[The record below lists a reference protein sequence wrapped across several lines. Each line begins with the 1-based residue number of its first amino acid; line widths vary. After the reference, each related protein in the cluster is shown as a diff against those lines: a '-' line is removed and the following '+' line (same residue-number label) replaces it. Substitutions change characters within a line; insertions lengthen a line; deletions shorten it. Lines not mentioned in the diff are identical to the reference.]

1 MADTPRPVLRRRV
14 HDILELDRDHD
25 PLTNAVNTFLVVLI
39 CLNVLAFSIETVPAV
54 GERYRSYFYAFN
66 LFSIAVFTIEY
77 VMRIWSSVDIPILR
91 RLPNWEAR
99 LRFAV
104 RPLQII
110 DLLVILPF
118 FLSFIFP
125 IDLRVL
131 RVLRIFRFLK
141 LARYS
146 PALETLGRVITNE
159 RRALVGALFVM
170 ATLLLFAATGVYF
183 LERHAQPE
191 YFGSIPAAAWWAL
204 ATLTTVG
211 YGDVVPVT
219 SAGKMFGG
227 LIMIFGLGMFA
238 LPIAIVAAGFSRE
251 AGRRDFVVT
260 WSMVAQVPIFAQL
273 DAVSVANIMSLLNSR
288 SYEAGDKIVVAGT
301 EAKAMFFVSSGSV
314 EVRADGEPVHL
325 GEGDFFGELALLE
338 HRLREHTVIAL
349 TKCRL
354 LVLEK
359 DDLVQLCQQ
368 APEIYQHIDSVAK
381 ARSTA
386 ATAAKPAEPA
396 SVGKVAAK

>member
-1 MADTPRPVLRRRV
+1 MAETQRTALRRRV

-25 PLTNAVNTFLVVLI
+25 PLTNTVNGFLVVLI
-39 CLNVLAFSIETVPAV
+39 CLNVVAFAAETVPDMH
-54 GERYRSYFYAFN
+54 ERYGTYFYAFN

-77 VMRIWSSVDIPILR
+77 VLRIWSSVDIPILR
-91 RLPNWEAR
+91 DLPPWKAR
-99 LRFAV
+99 ARFAA

-110 DLLVILPF
+110 DLLAILPF
-118 FLSFIFP
+118 YLSFIIP
-125 IDLRVL
+125 MDLRVL
-131 RVLRIFRFLK
+131 RILRIFRFLK

-146 PALETLGRVITNE
+146 PALETLGRVIANE

-170 ATLLLFAATGVYF
+170 VTLLLFASTGIYF
-183 LERHAQPE
+183 LERHIQPE

-211 YGDVVPVT
+211 YGDVVPIT
-219 SAGKMFGG
+219 PGGKLFGG
-227 LIMIFGLGMFA
+227 LIMVFGLGMFA
-238 LPIAIVAAGFSRE
+238 LPIAIIASGFSRE

-273 DAVSVANIMSLLNSR
+273 DAVSVASIMSLLNSR

-301 EAKAMFFVSSGSV
+301 EARAMFFVTSGRV
-314 EVRADGEPVHL
+314 EVRADGEPVIL

-338 HRLREHTVIAL
+338 HRMREHTVVAL

-359 DDLVQLCQQ
+359 DDLVQLCRQ

-381 ARSTA
+381 ARAQA
-386 ATAAKPAEPA
+386 ATAAKSPARPRQ
-396 SVGKVAAK
+396 VAAK